1 MSTVKPQGMKSQTH
15 DGVTWVDVEGPNSE
29 VFAELERKYKLH
41 PLHLHESVQ
50 KVQHT
55 QVERETSYLFLVL
68 HYPVIEPGSAKVT
81 TGQIGVFL
89 GKDYLVTV
97 HCGSTLFL
105 QGLYAECEHGEVQGK
120 KNFGHGSAYLL
131 YELIHRLLT
140 MISEMTELVD
150 DELDGI
156 ESLVFSN
163 TSSDAQRIGIVR
175 QKIVRL
181 RRLIGPKRMVLQDL
195 AEQINSF
202 TGKDMSRY
210 YSSNVK
216 FVNKLWEGVEEAK
229 ETVEIYKD
237 ADFTTSTEKTNK
249 ILMLL
254 TLAFTFTIPTTVL
267 GALYGM
273 NVLLPGGIEAGN
285 WTFMGHYTTLWVIVI
300 ASALFAVLMYVYFKV
315 RKWF

>member
-1 MSTVKPQGMKSQTH
+1 MSTIKAQGLKNQIH
-15 DGVTWVDVEGPNSE
+15 DGITWVDVEGPNNE
-29 VFAELERKYKLH
+29 VFAQLEQKYKLH
-41 PLHLHESVQ
+41 PLHLRESVQ

-55 QVERETSYLFLVL
+55 QVEREANYLFLVL
-68 HYPVIEPGSAKVT
+68 HYPVIEPGATKVT
-81 TGQIGVFL
+81 AGQIGVFL
-89 GKDYLVTV
+89 GKDYLITV
-97 HCGSTLFL
+97 HCEPTRFL
-105 QGLYAECEHGEVQGK
+105 QGLYAECEHGEEQVK
-120 KNFGHGSAYLL
+120 KNFGHGAAYLL
-131 YELIHRLLT
+131 YELIRRLLE
-140 MISEMTELVD
+140 MISDMAEGVD
-150 DELDGI
+150 DELDDI

-163 TSSDAQRIGIVR
+163 ATSDAQRIGIVR

-210 YSSNVK
+210 YANNVK
-216 FVNKLWEGVEEAK
+216 FVNKLWESVEEAK

-254 TLAFTFTIPTTVL
+254 TLAFTFTIPATLIGTF
-267 GALYGM
+267 YGM
-273 NVLLPGGIEAGN
+273 NVRLPGGLVAGE
-285 WTFMGHYTTLWVIVI
+285 WTFLGGYTTLWVIGI
-300 ASALFAVLMYVYFKV
+300 ASALLAVTMYAYFKV